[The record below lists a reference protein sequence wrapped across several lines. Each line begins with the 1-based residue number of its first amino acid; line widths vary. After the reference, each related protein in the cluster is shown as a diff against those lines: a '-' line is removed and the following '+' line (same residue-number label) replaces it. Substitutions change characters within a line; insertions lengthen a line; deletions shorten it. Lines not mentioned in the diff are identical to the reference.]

1 MPIKEAELRKNI
13 AQGAIAATIKPPI
26 VGPTTRPMLLAR
38 ALRVRASGSSD
49 LGTSPFIVGIIGV
62 LIIVVPA
69 PSAKVNIK
77 SIVGVIRPIMVMI
90 PSRVDI
96 VNIYAHVMRSILR
109 RSKISDNIPD
119 GNANRK
125 IGRLVAVVTRE
136 TNKGLGA
143 SEVIS
148 HDAPT
153 SYIAAPTYEK
163 RAAIHNVLKIADLK
177 GLKPEP
183 KITSRLSSCLSLLTI
198 ENKWAIPSHT
208 FFYTLSRYDNSL
220 DRSHWLIAEKI
231 TWIKESLSMKMKNL

>member
-1 MPIKEAELRKNI
+1 MPIKEAELRKNT
-13 AQGAIAATIKPPI
+13 AQGAIAATIKPPT

-49 LGTSPFIVGIIGV
+49 LDTSPLIVGIIGV

-69 PSAKVNIK
+69 PSAKV
-77 SIVGVIRPIMVMI
+77 SINSSVGVVAPTRLSS
-90 PSRVDI
+90 PSTVDI
-96 VNIYAHVMRSILR
+96 VNIYAHVIRSILR

-119 GNANRK
+119 GKANRK
-125 IGRLVAVVTRE
+125 IGRLVAVVMRE

-183 KITSRLSSCLSLLTI
+183 KIFSRLSSCLSLSTI
-198 ENKWAIPSHT
+198 ENK
-208 FFYTLSRYDNSL
+208 
-220 DRSHWLIAEKI
+220 
-231 TWIKESLSMKMKNL
+231 

>member
-1 MPIKEAELRKNI
+1 MPIKEAELRKNK

-49 LGTSPFIVGIIGV
+49 LGTSPLIVGIIGV

-69 PSAKVNIK
+69 PSAKVSIK
-77 SIVGVIRPIMVMI
+77 SIVGVVRPIMVTI

-96 VNIYAHVMRSILR
+96 VNIYVHVIRSILR

-125 IGRLVAVVTRE
+125 IGRVVAVVIRE

-148 HDAPT
+148 HDAPM
-153 SYIAAPTYEK
+153 SYIAAPEYEK
-163 RAAIHNVLKIADLK
+163 RTAIHNVLKIADLK
-177 GLKPEP
+177 GLNPNAE
-183 KITSRLSSCLSLLTI
+183 IFSCLSFCLSLSTI
-198 ENKWAIPSHT
+198 ENK
-208 FFYTLSRYDNSL
+208 
-220 DRSHWLIAEKI
+220 
-231 TWIKESLSMKMKNL
+231 

>member
-1 MPIKEAELRKNI
+1 MPIKEAELRKNT

-38 ALRVRASGSSD
+38 ALRVRAAGSSD
-49 LGTSPFIVGIIGV
+49 LPTSPLIVGIIGV

-77 SIVGVIRPIMVMI
+77 SIVGVARPIMVMI

-96 VNIYAHVMRSILR
+96 VNIYAHVIRSILR

-125 IGRLVAVVTRE
+125 IGRAVAVVTRE
-136 TNKGLGA
+136 TNKGLGV

-153 SYIAAPTYEK
+153 SYMAAPTYER
-163 RAAIHNVLKIADLK
+163 RAAIHKVLKIADLN
-177 GLKPEP
+177 GLNPDAE
-183 KITSRLSSCLSLLTI
+183 IFSCLSSCICLSTI
-198 ENKWAIPSHT
+198 ENK
-208 FFYTLSRYDNSL
+208 
-220 DRSHWLIAEKI
+220 
-231 TWIKESLSMKMKNL
+231 

>member
-1 MPIKEAELRKNI
+1 MPIKEAELRKNT
-13 AQGAIAATIKPPI
+13 AQGAIAATIKPPT
-26 VGPTTRPMLLAR
+26 VGPTTRPILFAM

-49 LGTSPFIVGIIGV
+49 LGTSPLIVGIIGV

-69 PSAKVNIK
+69 PSAKVSIK
-77 SIVGVIRPIMVMI
+77 SIVGVVRPIMVMI

-96 VNIYAHVMRSILR
+96 VNIYAHAIRSILR
-109 RSKISDNIPD
+109 LSKISDNIPD

-148 HDAPT
+148 HDAPM

-163 RAAIHNVLKIADLK
+163 RAVIHNVLYIVDLK
-177 GLKPEP
+177 GLNPDAE
-183 KITSRLSSCLSLLTI
+183 IFSCLSCCLSPSTI
-198 ENKWAIPSHT
+198 ENK
-208 FFYTLSRYDNSL
+208 
-220 DRSHWLIAEKI
+220 
-231 TWIKESLSMKMKNL
+231 

>member
-1 MPIKEAELRKNI
+1 MIMPIKEAELRKNT

-26 VGPTTRPMLLAR
+26 VGPITLPILLAT
-38 ALRVRASGSSD
+38 ALRVRAAGSSD
-49 LGTSPFIVGIIGV
+49 PPNSPLIVGIIGV

-69 PSAKVNIK
+69 PSAKVNINN
-77 SIVGVIRPIMVMI
+77 IVGVVRPRRVRI
-90 PSRVDI
+90 PSIVDI
-96 VNIYAHVMRSILR
+96 VNIYAHVIRSIEC

-125 IGRLVAVVTRE
+125 IGKVVAVVTRE
-136 TNKGLGA
+136 TNKGFGA

-163 RAAIHNVLKIADLK
+163 RAAIHNILYILHLR

-183 KITSRLSSCLSLLTI
+183 KIFSRLSSCLSLSTI
-198 ENKWAIPSHT
+198 ENK
-208 FFYTLSRYDNSL
+208 
-220 DRSHWLIAEKI
+220 
-231 TWIKESLSMKMKNL
+231 